1 MTDKIKKTK
10 RRLTGVV
17 VSDKMD
23 KTAVVRVDRTDI
35 HPKYLK
41 RFTVSKKYKAHDPE
55 NTFVIGDEVIIEE
68 MRRLSKTKRWR
79 VVRKT
84 K

>member
-10 RRLTGVV
+10 RRLTGVD

-68 MRRLSKTKRWR
+68 MRPLSKTKRWR
-79 VVRKT
+79 VVGKT

>member
-68 MRRLSKTKRWR
+68 MRPLSKTKRWR
-79 VVRKT
+79 VVGKT

>member
-1 MTDKIKKTK
+1 MTDKIKKLK
-10 RRLTGVV
+10 RRFKGVV

-23 KTAVVRVDRTDI
+23 KTAVVQVDRTDI

-41 RFTVSKKYKAHDPE
+41 RFTISKKYKAHDPE
-55 NTFVIGDEVIIEE
+55 NVYVVGDEVTIEE
-68 MRRLSKTKRWR
+68 MRPLSKTKRWR
-79 VVRKT
+79 IIGKI